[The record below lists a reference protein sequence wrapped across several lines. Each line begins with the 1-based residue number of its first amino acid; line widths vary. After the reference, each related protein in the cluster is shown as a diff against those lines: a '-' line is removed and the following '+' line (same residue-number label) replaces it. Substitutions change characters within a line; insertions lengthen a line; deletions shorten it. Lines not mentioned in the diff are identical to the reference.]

1 MSSMVLWWRPWIW
14 PKDQGFAPLSLRQ
27 AGNPK
32 GCLKG
37 REGKITIMKKIGVL
51 KFISV
56 TVLFFAFIIAW
67 LGFGERGFIHLYRME
82 KDRQAYAVK
91 IEQLREKN
99 RELLEEIERLRSDDK
114 YIESLAR
121 REFDLIK
128 DDEVLYRFSGGDGRV
143 RTKNQSRN
151 SGQP

>member
-1 MSSMVLWWRPWIW
+1 MRISS
-14 PKDQGFAPLSLRQ
+14 F
-27 AGNPK
+27 
-32 GCLKG
+32 
-37 REGKITIMKKIGVL
+37 L
-51 KFISV
+51 KFLSI

-67 LGFGERGFIHLYRME
+67 LGFGDRGFIHLYRME
-82 KDRQAYAVK
+82 KDRQAYVEK

-128 DDEVLYRFSGGDGRV
+128 DDEVLYRFSGGKGRV
-143 RTKNQSRN
+143 RTKNQSGIN
-151 SGQP
+151 GKP

>member
-1 MSSMVLWWRPWIW
+1 
-14 PKDQGFAPLSLRQ
+14 
-27 AGNPK
+27 
-32 GCLKG
+32 
-37 REGKITIMKKIGVL
+37 MKKIGVL

-82 KDRQAYAVK
+82 KDRRAYAKK

-99 RELLEEIERLRSDDK
+99 RELLEEIERLRTDDK

-128 DDEVLYRFSGGDGRV
+128 DNEVLYRFSGSEGRV
-143 RTKNQSRN
+143 RTKDQSRT
-151 SGQP
+151 GAQP

>member
-1 MSSMVLWWRPWIW
+1 
-14 PKDQGFAPLSLRQ
+14 
-27 AGNPK
+27 
-32 GCLKG
+32 
-37 REGKITIMKKIGVL
+37 MKKSGIL
-51 KFISV
+51 KFVSI
-56 TVLFFAFIIAW
+56 TALFFAFIIAW

-82 KDRQAYAVK
+82 KDRQAYAEK

-128 DDEVLYRFSGGDGRV
+128 DDEVLYRFSDGEGRV